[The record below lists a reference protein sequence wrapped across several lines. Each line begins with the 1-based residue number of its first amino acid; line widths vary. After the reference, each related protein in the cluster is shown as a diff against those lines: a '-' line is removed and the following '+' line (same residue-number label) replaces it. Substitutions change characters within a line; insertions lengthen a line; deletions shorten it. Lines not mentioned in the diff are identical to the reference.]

1 MVVPPPSPAAVAAPG
16 AAPTCHSLP
25 PDKDAP
31 LRPPTHRCGYIP
43 WHVLMR
49 RGLNLDV
56 ETCPRC
62 GGKMRLVALVQEP
75 ENIARYLRHLGLPTE
90 VPPMAPL
97 SGLGPARPAPAP
109 RGFAAPVACP
119 WATVL
124 AEPRPPPPP
133 RSATRHGS
141 NVAGA
146 RHRRSDRLPPARP
159 LATGQAP
166 VCPETRN
173 PFRWPSMASVF
184 RPDPPAP
191 PHLPASIV
199 SSPRH
204 PTGPEG
210 VYFSYGPGEA
220 IRSTPHRCARICRC
234 AWPRSPCFAGRLS
247 RCLRFP
253 APVP

>member
-1 MVVPPPSPAAVAAPG
+1 MRDSLCTLLHALAPRTTSAG
-16 AAPTCHSLP
+16 PTCSS
-25 PDKDAP
+25 
-31 LRPPTHRCGYIP
+31 TC
-43 WHVLMR
+43 
-49 RGLNLDV
+49 
-56 ETCPRC
+56 CPRC

-75 ENIARYLRHLGLPTE
+75 ENIARYLRHLGLTTE

-199 SSPRH
+199 SSPRY
-204 PTGPEG
+204 PTRPEG
-210 VYFSYGPGEA
+210 VYFSYGLGRKFLAWLGE
-220 IRSTPHRCARICRC
+220 TKFHLWLTHPPVVEPLQHL
-234 AWPRSPCFAGRLS
+234 GK
-247 RCLRFP
+247 P
-253 APVP
+253 A